1 MLHFYKAE
9 IIDAENITKLVNSA
23 YRGDASRKGWTTE
36 ADILEG
42 LRTTTQDVANVIKRA
57 DAFVLIGVLN
67 DEVVAC
73 MRCESCLL
81 AGRKAAHFGMIA
93 VKPSLQ
99 NKGHGKLLI
108 KAAEAIA
115 MREWRVVGFYLT
127 VISIRHELIEFYER
141 LGFQKTG
148 EFKDFPNNPEMWQ
161 PKIENLNLLYMAKL
175 VGA

>member
-1 MLHFYKAE
+1 M
-9 IIDAENITKLVNSA
+9 
-23 YRGDASRKGWTTE
+23 
-36 ADILEG
+36 
-42 LRTTTQDVANVIKRA
+42 
-57 DAFVLIGVLN
+57 
-67 DEVVAC
+67 
-73 MRCESCLL
+73 
-81 AGRKAAHFGMIA
+81 
-93 VKPSLQ
+93 
-99 NKGHGKLLI
+99 I